1 MRFLLALCITVGILS
16 GCAGYKDVSD
26 PSDGA
31 NGKTKSRPVSR

>member
-1 MRFLLALCITVGILS
+1 MRILLVLCITAGILS
-16 GCAGYKDVSD
+16 SCAGYKDVSD